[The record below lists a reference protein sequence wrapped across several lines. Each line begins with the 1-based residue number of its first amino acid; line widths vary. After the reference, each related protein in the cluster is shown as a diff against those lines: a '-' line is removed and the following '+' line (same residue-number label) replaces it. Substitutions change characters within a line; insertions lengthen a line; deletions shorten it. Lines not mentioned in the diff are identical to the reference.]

1 MHLRSLRDGFATI
14 MPIFI
19 LAGIAALLNNVVF
32 TFLWSADPGSPGLF
46 PNADVLAT
54 AQYWGNSL
62 TQGALSISAILLCA
76 MVGYSP
82 REQQALRQPPSH
94 AWWWRSRSSSS

>member
-1 MHLRSLRDGFATI
+1 

-32 TFLWSADPGSPGLF
+32 TFLWSADPSSPGLF

-54 AQYWGNSL
+54 AQYWG
-62 TQGALSISAILLCA
+62 QRAHAGCALHLGHPAVRHGGLQL
-76 MVGYSP
+76 
-82 REQQALRQPPSH
+82 REQQAL
-94 AWWWRSRSSSS
+94 